1 MRWCPWRRHP
11 PSVEDSLRRIS
22 RLLQFTSERVTR
34 MTADFTDIEG
44 QIAALSTALS
54 GIITEVNDLIARLPV
69 AGAITEAE
77 VQQIKT
83 DLAAA
88 VSQAQAVTP
97 EPPAS

>member
-1 MRWCPWRRHP
+1 
-11 PSVEDSLRRIS
+11 
-22 RLLQFTSERVTR
+22 
-34 MTADFTDIEG
+34 MTADFNDIEG

-54 GIITEVNDLIARLPV
+54 GIITEVNDLIARLPA

-77 VQQIKT
+77 VAQIKT